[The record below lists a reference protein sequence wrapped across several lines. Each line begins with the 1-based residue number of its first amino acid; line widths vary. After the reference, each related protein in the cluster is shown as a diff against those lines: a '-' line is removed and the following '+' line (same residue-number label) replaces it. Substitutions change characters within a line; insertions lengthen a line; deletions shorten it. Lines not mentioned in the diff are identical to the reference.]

1 MCSSKANE
9 ELVSKLTESVAA
21 TSRQS
26 GTSTRRARV
35 IDDISEAWTG
45 GVLTRTRQQ
54 QCMEAQLQTS

>member
-26 GTSTRRARV
+26 GTSTRRAESSTTFRKPGQEEHSPELV
-35 IDDISEAWTG
+35 GSSAWN
-45 GVLTRTRQQ
+45 
-54 QCMEAQLQTS
+54 AAPTS